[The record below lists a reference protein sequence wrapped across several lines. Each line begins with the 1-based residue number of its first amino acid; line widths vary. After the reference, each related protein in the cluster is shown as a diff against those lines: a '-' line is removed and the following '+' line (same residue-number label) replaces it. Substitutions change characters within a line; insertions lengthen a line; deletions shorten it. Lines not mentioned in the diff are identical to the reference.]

1 MLTPCLFD
9 FDCLSY
15 LRSSEDCGGIGLVYK
30 RGKFSMMR
38 KCLKNVIKSIIGN
51 LLQIYS
57 ALSTN
62 IRHLIFLFDK
72 FVINRELTK
81 GELCVLKFLST
92 Y

>member
-1 MLTPCLFD
+1 MPFD

-51 LLQIYS
+51 LLQINS

-62 IRHLIFLFDK
+62 ITAFNFS
-72 FVINRELTK
+72 F
-81 GELCVLKFLST
+81 
-92 Y
+92 